1 MISIGIGI
9 DIGIGIGIGTDS
21 HGPADAGQEED
32 TSHPQ

>member
-9 DIGIGIGIGTDS
+9 GIGIGIRRDS
-21 HGPADAGQEED
+21 HDQADAGQEED